1 MVSAVDICKRTLVK
15 LIHTLASAYGC
26 CVTLTRESSDADV
39 KKAFRKVSKK
49 THPDH
54 GGSTAD
60 QQRLNAAYEE
70 WCQALR
76 DRGSRG
82 RPRTEDSS
90 QVVLSAAPGA
100 GAKAFKFRSQAVLLT
115 YQGLSA
121 VLEEALQQ
129 WCRFVSFVQGSLR
142 TWGVTR
148 WTVTLE
154 TNENGNGNRSLG

>member
-82 RPRTEDSS
+82 RPRTKDSS
-90 QVVLSAAPGA
+90 QVVLSAAPPTSTA
-100 GAKAFKFRSQAVLLT
+100 SLRSELCQSSLAKKITRTRSQRPDLCRCGAASLKEVVAMFFSIAIRNAQYT
-115 YQGLSA
+115 KS
-121 VLEEALQQ
+121 LQ
-129 WCRFVSFVQGSLR
+129 
-142 TWGVTR
+142 
-148 WTVTLE
+148 
-154 TNENGNGNRSLG
+154 